1 MRRSAK
7 EQTLTWMNTKWH
19 AVVLPIH
26 ADDIQSDLSPAQ
38 LIMLSWA
45 VWRDKDATIS
55 TGTTLSTNLA
65 VTNCRSST
73 DM

>member
-45 VWRDKDATIS
+45 VWRE
-55 TGTTLSTNLA
+55 TGGNDFYRHNIKYEASGH
-65 VTNCRSST
+65 
-73 DM
+73 

>member
-1 MRRSAK
+1 MRRSTK

-26 ADDIQSDLSPAQ
+26 ANDIQSDLSPAQ

-45 VWRDKDATIS
+45 VWRDRRQRFLPA
-55 TGTTLSTNLA
+55 TLSTKLA
-65 VTNCRSST
+65 VTSCRSST
-73 DM
+73 YI

>member
-19 AVVLPIH
+19 AVVLPIR

-38 LIMLSWA
+38 VIMLMPSWA
-45 VWRDKDATIS
+45 VWPDKGANDFYRHNIKYEAS
-55 TGTTLSTNLA
+55 GHQL
-65 VTNCRSST
+65 
-73 DM
+73 

>member
-19 AVVLPIH
+19 AVVLPIR

-45 VWRDKDATIS
+45 VAGQEATIS
-55 TGTTLSTNLA
+55 TGTTLSTKLA
-65 VTNCRSST
+65 AINCRSST
-73 DM
+73 DV

>member
-7 EQTLTWMNTKWH
+7 EQQTLTWMNTKWH

-38 LIMLSWA
+38 LIMLRA
-45 VWRDKDATIS
+45 GRWRDKEATIYI
-55 TGTTLSTNLA
+55 GTTLSTKPSGHQL
-65 VTNCRSST
+65 
-73 DM
+73 